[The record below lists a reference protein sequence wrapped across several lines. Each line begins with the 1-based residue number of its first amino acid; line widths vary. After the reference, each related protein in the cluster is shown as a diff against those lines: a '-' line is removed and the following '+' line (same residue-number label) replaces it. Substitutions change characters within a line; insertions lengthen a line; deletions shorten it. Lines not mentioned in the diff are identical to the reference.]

1 MKAKSFFTKVFPI
14 PLWVFFAVLVAG
26 CYDDTEL
33 RARLD
38 EHEARLQAL
47 EKLCSEMNTNIA
59 SMQQIMAALQNNDF
73 VTDVA
78 PISENGKEIG
88 YTITFSKS
96 GAVTI
101 YHGKDGKDGQ
111 NGKDGQDGKDGVD
124 GKDGATPVV
133 GLQQD
138 TDGIW
143 YWTLNGEW
151 LLDEQ
156 GARVKAVGV
165 DGQNGKD
172 GKDGKDGK
180 NGVDGQNGKDGK
192 DGKDGV
198 DGQNGQDGKDGKDGI
213 DGQNGKDG
221 KDGKDGQDGKDGK
234 DGITPQLTIRSGS
247 WYISY
252 DEGQNWNYVGQATG
266 SSGRD
271 GSSGTNGK
279 DGTSFF
285 KSVTYTDY
293 AVVLTLA
300 DGQTV
305 ITLPRDL
312 ELKVQYTPDN
322 DTLTVPKTSRML
334 EIQYAIQ
341 ASILSANQ
349 LSVEVIGSPDVTAR
363 VASMTVSTSSTS
375 CAAEG
380 KIEVTTG
387 SSVSAFT
394 KVTVF
399 VSDDRK
405 VLMRSFYFKME
416 D

>member
-138 TDGIW
+138 TDGHW

-151 LLDEQ
+151 LLDSE
-156 GARVKAVGV
+156 GAKVRAVAV
-165 DGQNGKD
+165 DGKE
-172 GKDGKDGK
+172 
-180 NGVDGQNGKDGK
+180 
-192 DGKDGV
+192 
-198 DGQNGQDGKDGKDGI
+198 
-213 DGQNGKDG
+213 
-221 KDGKDGQDGKDGK
+221 
-234 DGITPQLTIRSGS
+234 
-247 WYISY
+247 Y
-252 DEGQNWNYVGQATG
+252 DE
-266 SSGRD
+266 
-271 GSSGTNGK
+271 
-279 DGTSFF
+279 
-285 KSVTYTDY
+285 VT
-293 AVVLTLA
+293 
-300 DGQTV
+300 
-305 ITLPRDL
+305 L
-312 ELKVQYTPDN
+312 EATPDN
-322 DTLTVPKTSRML
+322 ATLNVLSRDKM
-334 EIQYAIQ
+334 
-341 ASILSANQ
+341 SSGLSSA
-349 LSVEVIGSPDVTAR
+349 LSVKPNEVDIKGITIATKAGSITVNSWLDIPFIYKKGDVISIDRTLSELGLSGVELGSFGKSFKVEVEVDSYLPFVITSQAEAGEKVKAKLDTPLAAGTPSSAKR
-363 VASMTVSTSSTS
+363 TNAVISVESSTAIDS
-375 CAAEG
+375 ISDAVIHLQLTAEDG
-380 KIEVTTG
+380 ARLTRDCKLVIHYKTLNI
-387 SSVSAFT
+387 
-394 KVTVF
+394 K
-399 VSDDRK
+399 
-405 VLMRSFYFKME
+405 
-416 D
+416 

>member
-1 MKAKSFFTKVFPI
+1 MKTFFHTK
-14 PLWVFFAVLVAG
+14 PLVYSALVTIFLFVSG

-33 RARLD
+33 RERLGD
-38 EHEARLQAL
+38 YEARLQAL
-47 EKLCSEMNTNIA
+47 EKTCSEMNTNIA
-59 SMQQIMAALQNNDF
+59 SMQQIMIALQNNDF

-78 PISENGKEIG
+78 PITENGKEIG

-101 YHGKDGKDGQ
+101 YHGHDGADGV
-111 NGKDGQDGKDGVD
+111 NGKDGVD
-124 GKDGATPVV
+124 GKDGKDGQDGNTPVV

-138 TDGIW
+138 TDGLW

-151 LLDEQ
+151 LLDDQ
-156 GARVKAVGV
+156 GAKVKAVGIDGQNGKDGKDGQDGKDGKDGKDGV

-172 GKDGKDGK
+172 GKD
-180 NGVDGQNGKDGK
+180 GVDGQNGKDGK

-198 DGQNGQDGKDGKDGI
+198 DGKDGKDGV
-213 DGQNGKDG
+213 
-221 KDGKDGQDGKDGK
+221 
-234 DGITPQLTIRSGS
+234 TPQLTIRSGS

-252 DEGQNWNYVGQATG
+252 DDGQNWTLVGQATG
-266 SSGRD
+266 ANGRD
-271 GSSGTNGK
+271 GSPGTNGK

-285 KSVTYTDY
+285 KSVTYTDS

-300 DGQTV
+300 DGKTV
-305 ITLPRDL
+305 ITLPREL
-312 ELKVQYTPDN
+312 ELKVWFDPAN
-322 DTLTVPKTSRML
+322 DTLTVPNTSHML
-334 EIQYAIQ
+334 EIEYYIQ
-341 ASILSANQ
+341 ASILSAEK

-363 VASMTVSTSSTS
+363 VASKSVSTQSST
-375 CAAEG
+375 CTAEG

-387 SSVSAFT
+387 SSVSAYT

-405 VLMRSFYFKME
+405 VLMRSFYFKM
-416 D
+416 DD

>member
-38 EHEARLQAL
+38 EHEARLQEL

-138 TDGIW
+138 TDGHW
-143 YWTLNGEW
+143 YWTLNGAW
-151 LLDEQ
+151 LLDSE
-156 GARVKAVGV
+156 GAKVRAVAIDGKDGADGKDGQDGVNGKDGVNGQNGKDGV

-172 GKDGKDGK
+172 G
-180 NGVDGQNGKDGK
+180 VD
-192 DGKDGV
+192 
-198 DGQNGQDGKDGKDGI
+198 GQDGKDGV
-213 DGQNGKDG
+213 
-221 KDGKDGQDGKDGK
+221 DGKDGK
-234 DGITPQLTIRSGS
+234 DGITPQLRIQNGS

-252 DEGQNWNYVGQATG
+252 DNGQNWSFVGQATG
-266 SSGRD
+266 EDGRD
-271 GSSGTNGK
+271 GRNGSNGRN
-279 DGTSFF
+279 GTSFF
-285 KSVTYTDY
+285 RSVTYNGDT
-293 AVVLTLA
+293 VTLTLS
-300 DGQTV
+300 DGTV
-305 ITLPRDL
+305 ITLPREL
-312 ELKVQYTPDN
+312 ELKVEFLPDKDTIKMVYMGAASFADTVIRYTV
-322 DTLTVPKTSRML
+322 T
-334 EIQYAIQ
+334 
-341 ASILSANQ
+341 ASAASAAK
-349 LSVEVIGSPDVTAR
+349 VRIEAIGSPDLDGISVIPEESKIEGNVYEAK
-363 VASMTVSTSSTS
+363 
-375 CAAEG
+375 G
-380 KIEVTTG
+380 KITVQTG
-387 SSVSAFT
+387 SNISAFT
-394 KVTVF
+394 KLTVF

-405 VLMRSFYFKME
+405 LLIRSFYFCK
-416 D
+416 DN

>member
-1 MKAKSFFTKVFPI
+1 MKTVFHIKS
-14 PLWVFFAVLVAG
+14 LMYSALVTTLLFVSG

-33 RARLD
+33 RERLSD
-38 EHEARLQAL
+38 YEARLQTL
-47 EKLCSEMNTNIA
+47 EKTCSEMNTNIA
-59 SMQQIMAALQNNDF
+59 SMQQIMIALQNNDF

-78 PISENGKEIG
+78 PITENGKEIG
-88 YTITFSKS
+88 YTITFSQS

-101 YHGKDGKDGQ
+101 YHGHDGADGANGNDGKDGAD
-111 NGKDGQDGKDGVD
+111 GKDGQDGS
-124 GKDGATPVV
+124 TPVV

-138 TDGIW
+138 TDGLW

-151 LLDEQ
+151 LLDDQ
-156 GARVKAVGV
+156 GAKVKAVGVDGKDGQDGKDGKDGKDGV

-172 GKDGKDGK
+172 GQDGK

-192 DGKDGV
+192 DGQD
-198 DGQNGQDGKDGKDGI
+198 GQDGKDG
-213 DGQNGKDG
+213 QNGQ
-221 KDGKDGQDGKDGK
+221 DGQDGKDGK
-234 DGITPQLTIRSGS
+234 DGITPQLTIWSGS

-252 DEGQNWNYVGQATG
+252 DDGENWKYVGQATG
-266 SSGRD
+266 TSGRD
-271 GSSGTNGK
+271 GKPGTNGK

-285 KSVTYTDY
+285 QSVTYSDY

-305 ITLPRDL
+305 ITLPREM
-312 ELKVQYTPDN
+312 ELSVRFDPSN
-322 DTLTVPKTSRML
+322 DTLTVPKTSQML
-334 EIQYAIQ
+334 EIQYYIQ
-341 ASILSANQ
+341 ASLLSAEK
-349 LSVEVIGSPDVTAR
+349 LSIEVIGSPDVTTR
-363 VASMTVSTSSTS
+363 VASKTVSTQDNS
-375 CAAEG
+375 CTAEG

-405 VLMRSFYFKME
+405 VLMRSFYFKM
-416 D
+416 DD